1 MHLPPC
7 YNNSGRWHDI
17 NNVQITFK
25 FQFFSI
31 HSITSSLIQNI
42 AGRLGI
48 CENSNRFH
56 IFILFLSV
64 SLPCCHYTSSKV
76 QLLYSQMFL
85 VLTCLLKDDKS
96 THWLSGISVTLH
108 IIVRWHC
115 MSTWLQRQLSPFFL
129 FVFVLFLFL
138 TLLHVYSNKRET
150 KKKVTDRQKPLC
162 RKSKSNLGGK
172 E

>member
-1 MHLPPC
+1 MHLLPC
-7 YNNSGRWHDI
+7 YNNSGKWHNI
-17 NNVQITFK
+17 NNIHITFK

-31 HSITSSLIQNI
+31 YSITSSLIQNI

-48 CENSNRFH
+48 CENYNRFY

-96 THWLSGISVTLH
+96 THSLPGISVTLH
-108 IIVRWHC
+108 VMFTRHC
-115 MSTWLQRQLSPFFL
+115 MSTWLQKQSPPFFL
-129 FVFVLFLFL
+129 FAFFLFL
-138 TLLHVYSNKRET
+138 ILLPVYSNKKET
-150 KKKVTDRQKPLC
+150 NKKITDRQKPLC
-162 RKSKSNLGGK
+162 RNPKSSLGGK